1 MQYKKFEGIIINRR
15 FVGDADRF
23 YTIFTKEDGKI
34 MVFARSVRNIKSK
47 RASSLDL
54 FSKIKFESIEKNDR
68 KILTHVDL
76 IESNREGKTKIINIA
91 RLFEIGE
98 LVDALTGEEDPHV
111 EVYQLLDTALVNISR
126 FVTPEYLYRFK
137 TRLLKELGF
146 YSPSLTDSTI
156 DSYIESLIERPL
168 RSPQMTA

>member
-54 FSKIKFESIEKNDR
+54 FSKIKFESIEKNGR

-111 EVYQLLDTALVNISR
+111 EVYQ
-126 FVTPEYLYRFK
+126 
-137 TRLLKELGF
+137 
-146 YSPSLTDSTI
+146 
-156 DSYIESLIERPL
+156 
-168 RSPQMTA
+168 